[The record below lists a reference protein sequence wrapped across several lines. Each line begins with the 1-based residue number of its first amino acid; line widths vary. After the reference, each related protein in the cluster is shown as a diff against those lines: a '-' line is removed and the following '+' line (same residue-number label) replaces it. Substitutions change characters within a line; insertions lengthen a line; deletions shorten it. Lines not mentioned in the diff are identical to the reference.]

1 MHIDLRALNKIELV
15 SPYLAHLGPGS
26 TWQDV
31 MNVIPPTEFTMLH
44 GQCKSVGVGGY
55 IVGGGVNAVGTYE
68 KFGTAAENVEEYT
81 LVIADGTILKVS
93 EGNTTVINPNSFA
106 YQIQNDHGLNF
117 ALKGAG
123 SSMGI
128 VTEFKYK
135 VYPEP
140 ETLPALAFVFI
151 ENAQDLEN
159 IEKAAKDPR
168 YQMTIYVPYLFR
180 NANIRAMHATIF
192 KTVPWILKIIAF
204 KGVEPVLVQ
213 MVDLTPKIGRFT
225 ERRKAYEFLKSYQI
239 KIALDG
245 FLADFIP
252 PNAQEL
258 GDYEQLYLSH
268 EEFKQRGFQAISSAN
283 MLGISSL
290 QTFKNFLLYHPIF
303 GLHNRA
309 SKKSLKSGCEFCFF
323 AIVASHR
330 LANQNI
336 PVVMKGPF
344 SYELS
349 CLYPRKEGSKC
360 SNLMKNIKEN
370 LRSKSLQN
378 GDKPFQYLN
387 TPSCDLKDSFKNRY
401 FRPGVYEKLLRT
413 KHYWDPKNRFNH
425 CHSIGNDN
433 ENCCP
438 I

>member
-1 MHIDLRALNKIELV
+1 
-15 SPYLAHLGPGS
+15 
-26 TWQDV
+26 
-31 MNVIPPTEFTMLH
+31 
-44 GQCKSVGVGGY
+44 
-55 IVGGGVNAVGTYE
+55 
-68 KFGTAAENVEEYT
+68 
-81 LVIADGTILKVS
+81 
-93 EGNTTVINPNSFA
+93 
-106 YQIQNDHGLNF
+106 
-117 ALKGAG
+117 
-123 SSMGI
+123 
-128 VTEFKYK
+128 
-135 VYPEP
+135 
-140 ETLPALAFVFI
+140 
-151 ENAQDLEN
+151 
-159 IEKAAKDPR
+159 
-168 YQMTIYVPYLFR
+168 
-180 NANIRAMHATIF
+180 
-192 KTVPWILKIIAF
+192 
-204 KGVEPVLVQ
+204 
-213 MVDLTPKIGRFT
+213 MVDMRPNAGRFT
-225 ERRKAYEFLKSYQI
+225 DRRKAYEFLKSYEI